1 MYKNN
6 KILNKIY
13 IIEKK
18 KIYRIKAKIT
28 GYSLIHLSGFNND
41 YVEYSISVRTDYGNW
56 NFKKRYEEFAK
67 LNNELIYKI
76 PEINDYF
83 PPKRVFKNSESTIK
97 ERIKYFNKY
106 LKFLLNK
113 INIFLFNDIINFI
126 NLNIGIL
133 GLIIKKYNMLKINL
147 EEDYIM
153 ESLSEIFSKNKLE
166 INNKEEKDKNNDD
179 NFSYLNNDNYYESI
193 YLYEKNRQNSFDWNE
208 PQYTY
213 PSSFV
218 IREFLRNLCEENAKK
233 DDIIQTFESFLQQR
247 RKWVNFSTNDINELY
262 LGFDEIIKDDDDDIE
277 IDGNKIEPENKK
289 SVALFQ
295 WVNENQKTNEN
306 NDENKIEFDS
316 DDNEKEEIKIPGLF
330 QQIGDYQNNILSSIG
345 SLNLLEKLLND
356 QYNPDY
362 EKFISIF
369 KNLKLYQFNYMKLND
384 IIKNNIGG
392 NKTNEKAMKILTI
405 IFSDKKWEKYKKEII
420 TDEVVYNEYIN
431 FVNNFQD

>member
-262 LGFDEIIKDDDDDIE
+262 LGFDEIIKEDDDDIE

>member
-13 IIEKK
+13 VIEKK

-41 YVEYSISVRTDYGNW
+41 YVEYAISVRTDYGNW

-262 LGFDEIIKDDDDDIE
+262 LGFDEIIKEDDDDIE

>member
-179 NFSYLNNDNYYESI
+179 NFSYLKNDNYYESI

-208 PQYTY
+208 SQYMY

-295 WVNENQKTNEN
+295 WVNENQKPNEN

-362 EKFISIF
+362 EKFINIF

>member
-13 IIEKK
+13 VIEKK

-179 NFSYLNNDNYYESI
+179 NFS
-193 YLYEKNRQNSFDWNE
+193 Q
-208 PQYTY
+208 Y

-262 LGFDEIIKDDDDDIE
+262 LGFDEIIKEDDDDIE

-362 EKFISIF
+362 EKFINIF

>member
-179 NFSYLNNDNYYESI
+179 NFSYLKNDNYYESI

-262 LGFDEIIKDDDDDIE
+262 LGFDEIIKEDDDDIE

-362 EKFISIF
+362 EKFINIF

>member
-208 PQYTY
+208 SQYMY

-262 LGFDEIIKDDDDDIE
+262 LGFDEIIKEDDDEIE

-362 EKFISIF
+362 EKFINIF

>member
-208 PQYTY
+208 SQYMY

-262 LGFDEIIKDDDDDIE
+262 LGFDEIIKEDDDDIE

-306 NDENKIEFDS
+306 NDENKIVFDS

-362 EKFISIF
+362 EKFINIF

-405 IFSDKKWEKYKKEII
+405 IFGDKKWEKYKKEII

>member
-41 YVEYSISVRTDYGNW
+41 YVEYAISVRTDYGNW

-262 LGFDEIIKDDDDDIE
+262 LGFDEIIKEDDDDIE

-345 SLNLLEKLLND
+345 SLNLLDKLLND

-362 EKFISIF
+362 EKFINIF

>member
-179 NFSYLNNDNYYESI
+179 NFSYLKNDNYYESI

-208 PQYTY
+208 FQYMY

-362 EKFISIF
+362 EKFINIF

>member
-262 LGFDEIIKDDDDDIE
+262 LGFDEIIKEDDDDIE

-362 EKFISIF
+362 EKFINIF

>member
-13 IIEKK
+13 VIEKK

-41 YVEYSISVRTDYGNW
+41 YVEYAISVRTDYGNW

-179 NFSYLNNDNYYESI
+179 NFSYLKNDNYYESI

-208 PQYTY
+208 SQYMY

-262 LGFDEIIKDDDDDIE
+262 LGFDEIIKEDDDDIE

-362 EKFISIF
+362 EKFINIF

>member
-208 PQYTY
+208 SQYMY

-262 LGFDEIIKDDDDDIE
+262 LGFDEIIKEDDDDIE

-362 EKFISIF
+362 EKFINIF

-405 IFSDKKWEKYKKEII
+405 IFSDKK
-420 TDEVVYNEYIN
+420 
-431 FVNNFQD
+431 

>member
-1 MYKNN
+1 MNKNN
-6 KILNKIY
+6 KILNNIY
-13 IIEKK
+13 IIRNQK
-18 KIYRIKAKIT
+18 YYNIKAKII

-41 YVEYSISVRTDYGNW
+41 YVEYAISVRTDYGNW

-262 LGFDEIIKDDDDDIE
+262 LGFDKIIKDDDDDIE

-289 SVALFQ
+289 SVTLFQ

-362 EKFISIF
+362 EKFINIF

-405 IFSDKKWEKYKKEII
+405 IFSDKKIAKYQDEII
-420 TDEVVYNEYIN
+420 KDKNVYNQYIN
-431 FVNNFQD
+431 FLNNFSE

>member
-76 PEINDYF
+76 PEINYYF

-208 PQYTY
+208 SQYMY

-262 LGFDEIIKDDDDDIE
+262 LGFDEIIKEDDDDIE

-362 EKFISIF
+362 EKFINIF

>member
-166 INNKEEKDKNNDD
+166 IKNKEEKDKNNDD
-179 NFSYLNNDNYYESI
+179 NFSYLKNDNYYESI

-262 LGFDEIIKDDDDDIE
+262 LGFDEIIKEDDDDIE

-362 EKFISIF
+362 EKFINIF

>member
-362 EKFISIF
+362 EKFINIF

>member
-208 PQYTY
+208 SQYMY

-262 LGFDEIIKDDDDDIE
+262 LGFDEIIKEDDDDIE

-330 QQIGDYQNNILSSIG
+330 QQIGDYQNNILSSIC

-362 EKFISIF
+362 EKFINIF

>member
-41 YVEYSISVRTDYGNW
+41 YVEYAISVRTDYGNW

-179 NFSYLNNDNYYESI
+179 NFSYLKNDNYYESI

-208 PQYTY
+208 SQYMY

-262 LGFDEIIKDDDDDIE
+262 LGFDEIIKEDDDDIE

-362 EKFISIF
+362 EKFINIF

>member
-67 LNNELIYKI
+67 LNNELINKI

-97 ERIKYFNKY
+97 ERIKYFNRY

-208 PQYTY
+208 SQYMY

-262 LGFDEIIKDDDDDIE
+262 LGFDEIIKEDDDDIE

-362 EKFISIF
+362 EKFINIF

>member
-1 MYKNN
+1 
-6 KILNKIY
+6 
-13 IIEKK
+13 
-18 KIYRIKAKIT
+18 
-28 GYSLIHLSGFNND
+28 
-41 YVEYSISVRTDYGNW
+41 
-56 NFKKRYEEFAK
+56 
-67 LNNELIYKI
+67 
-76 PEINDYF
+76 
-83 PPKRVFKNSESTIK
+83 
-97 ERIKYFNKY
+97 
-106 LKFLLNK
+106 
-113 INIFLFNDIINFI
+113 
-126 NLNIGIL
+126 
-133 GLIIKKYNMLKINL
+133 MLKINL

-179 NFSYLNNDNYYESI
+179 NFSYLKNDNYYESI

-208 PQYTY
+208 SQYMY

-262 LGFDEIIKDDDDDIE
+262 LGFDEIIKEDDDDIE

-362 EKFISIF
+362 EKFINIF